1 MPHLGNRL
9 GWVLLPGGVV
19 TLDVVVSIPTETC
32 PTLWRLLPLYAGL
45 IVRERIVVYSPLE
58 EGVRVV

>member
-1 MPHLGNRL
+1 M
-9 GWVLLPGGVV
+9 LPGGVV